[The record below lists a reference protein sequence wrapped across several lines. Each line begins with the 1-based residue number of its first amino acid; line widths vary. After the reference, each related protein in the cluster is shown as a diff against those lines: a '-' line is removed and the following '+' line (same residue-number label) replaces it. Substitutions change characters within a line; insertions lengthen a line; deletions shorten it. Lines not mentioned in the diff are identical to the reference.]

1 METDFE
7 TYYQAASP
15 GSLAC
20 VCSRDP
26 IYGERYFF
34 VRLREI
40 KAGRIYTARGVF
52 WAVNGEKCDQGWAG
66 DVHELV
72 VPTIPLLE
80 MIEPHLERMARF
92 GVDRRFEITV
102 ARAVLEGRLSEM
114 PELPAPPVPTLK
126 EAQAELLAATAY
138 WEAVDVRSAQPGTS
152 VRIRRE
158 ASERLVAAR
167 TNLERAQ
174 EQARKLS
181 GAGRSGQAGPTQSEA
196 AGPQHAVGGPLKLS
210 QPLSMSAPVRR
221 SVSASWPLDARGA
234 YFAAPFAYETVKDR
248 AG

>member
-1 METDFE
+1 VETDFE
-7 TYYQAASP
+7 TYYQSAAP
-15 GSLAC
+15 GGLAC

-26 IYGERYFF
+26 IYGERFFF
-34 VRLREI
+34 VRIREI
-40 KAGRIYTARGVF
+40 RGGRVYTARGVF

-66 DVHELV
+66 DVHALV

-80 MIEPHLERMARF
+80 MVEPHLERMARF
-92 GVDRRFEITV
+92 GVDRRFEIAV

-167 TNLERAQ
+167 TNLERAR
-174 EQARKLS
+174 EQARRLAADRP
-181 GAGRSGQAGPTQSEA
+181 GPPEPAQNGPAGPPNAVS
-196 AGPQHAVGGPLKLS
+196 GPYKLS
-210 QPLSMSAPVRR
+210 QRLSLSAPVKRA
-221 SVSASWPLDARGA
+221 VTASWPLEPRGA
-234 YFAAPFAYETVKDR
+234 YVAGPFAYEPAKDR